1 MNILIDT
8 QCFLWAFLE
17 PERLGEEAKQALAD
31 WNNTLFLSAVSAW
44 EISIKYGIGK
54 LKLPEPPDVY
64 VPQRLL
70 DKGITRLSIKF
81 AHVLQVHSLP
91 LIHKD
96 PFDRLLI
103 AQAQAESLTLLTAD
117 PILLHYGVD
126 CLWGGTGKFNQGSEP
141 S

>member
-1 MNILIDT
+1 MLTDPGN
-8 QCFLWAFLE
+8 E
-17 PERLGEEAKQALAD
+17 
-31 WNNTLFLSAVSAW
+31 LFLSAASAW

-54 LKLPEPPDVY
+54 LKLPDLPEFY
-64 VPQRLL
+64 LPQKLL
-70 DKGITRLSIKF
+70 NNGIAGLSIEF

-103 AQAQAESLTLLTAD
+103 AQAQTESLTLLTAD
-117 PILLHYGVD
+117 PVLLQYKID
-126 CLWGGTGKFNQGSEP
+126 FIWGGVGNLNQDPQQNTP

>member
-1 MNILIDT
+1 MRILIDT
-8 QCFLWAFLE
+8 QCFLWFLGSTKQ
-17 PERLGEEAKQALAD
+17 LGIKAQEVLAD
-31 WNNTLFLSAVSAW
+31 PDNELFLSAASAW

-54 LKLPEPPDVY
+54 LKLPDLPELY
-64 VPQRLL
+64 IPQKLL
-70 DKGITRLSIKF
+70 NNGITGLPVEF
-81 AHVLQVHSLP
+81 THVLQVHSLP

-117 PILLHYGVD
+117 PILFKYKVAFI
-126 CLWGGTGKFNQGSEP
+126 WGGTGKYHQDSEQ